1 MAPISAFVFPFL
13 DLGGAV
19 GREGQVRRRRKKRR
33 RRRRE
38 QAQKNVPGSNIHIQ
52 Q

>member
-1 MAPISAFVFPFL
+1 
-13 DLGGAV
+13 V
-19 GREGQVRRRRKKRR
+19 GREGQVRRRRR

-38 QAQKNVPGSNIHIQ
+38 QEQKNVQGSNIHIQ